1 MKTLLLLFIK
11 VVIAAIIIGAVM
23 YIEQFF
29 SGFGVMAIYIMAF
42 ISFILPDSINDI
54 FEEWNLFLNSATL

>member
-54 FEEWNLFLNSATL
+54 FEEWNLYFLAVA

>member
-42 ISFILPDSINDI
+42 ISFILPTWESAYKKCLR
-54 FEEWNLFLNSATL
+54 EE

>member
-29 SGFGVMAIYIMAF
+29 SGFRSDGHLHYGF
-42 ISFILPDSINDI
+42 YQFHSS
-54 FEEWNLFLNSATL
+54 